1 MIERGGE
8 KTLERLAFPFSN
20 FTLSQGSLC
29 LLSGHH
35 AESDLTSTDMSD
47 PTYLTELKKYGAGDP
62 TQDDLEALEKELY
75 DGPDRA
81 AAVVLGALAE
91 RAVEKLLRNHMRKNG
106 VDELFKPSGLLG
118 EFGAKIQLGYALNLF
133 GSQTKKDLNI
143 IRHLRNQF
151 AHSRMPI
158 EFTTPVVKRCCDE
171 LTYPSLAGIYVPHDY
186 LNKVSTER
194 LKDAANKSHP
204 RTRYFISCNEIAQR
218 IFFIREGN
226 KRDPMNQLF

>member
-1 MIERGGE
+1 
-8 KTLERLAFPFSN
+8 
-20 FTLSQGSLC
+20 
-29 LLSGHH
+29 
-35 AESDLTSTDMSD
+35 MSD

-91 RAVEKLLRNHMRKNG
+91 RALEKLLRNHMRKSG

-118 EFGAKIQLGYALNLF
+118 DFGAKIQMGYAINLF

-151 AHSRMPI
+151 AHSRMP
-158 EFTTPVVKRCCDE
+158 
-171 LTYPSLAGIYVPHDY
+171 SLAGIYVPYNY

-194 LKDAANKSHP
+194 LKDAADKSHP

-218 IFFIREGN
+218 IYFVREGN
-226 KRDPMNQLF
+226 KLDPVNQLF